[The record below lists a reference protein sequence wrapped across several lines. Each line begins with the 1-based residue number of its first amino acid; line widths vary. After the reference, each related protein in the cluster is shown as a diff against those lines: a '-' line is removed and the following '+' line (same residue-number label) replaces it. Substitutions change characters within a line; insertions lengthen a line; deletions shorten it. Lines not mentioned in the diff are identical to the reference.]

1 MAFPV
6 LSTER
11 LVLRAFTPADIPTL
25 VDLAGAWEIARTTT
39 IPHPYSEEI
48 ARQWVAMHG
57 EAFEQRRAVT
67 WAITRRDKGDL
78 MGAIELRFLKQHHVA
93 ELGYWVGV
101 PYWGQGYTTEAARAV
116 LAYGFGKAGLY
127 RIQAQH
133 FHTNPASGR
142 VMQKIGMTYE
152 GTRRAA
158 VFRWE
163 QYHDMLMYAILK
175 PEYERRRA
183 ASEEAH
189 A

>member
-1 MAFPV
+1 MTIPP
-6 LSTER
+6 LTTER
-11 LVLRAFTPADIPTL
+11 LRLRPFTEDDIPTL
-25 VDLAGAWEIARTTT
+25 ARLANDRAVAKTTT
-39 IPHPYSEEI
+39 IPFPYTEAHARAWI
-48 ARQWVAMHG
+48 ATHAPAAERG
-57 EAFEQRRAVT
+57 ERLV
-67 WAITRRDKGDL
+67 WAITEAHTGQL
-78 MGAIELRFLKQHHVA
+78 MGAIELRFLTARHVG
-93 ELGYWVGV
+93 ELAYWLGKAF
-101 PYWGQGYTTEAARAV
+101 WGQGYTTEAARAV

-175 PEYERRRA
+175 PEYERLRA
-183 ASEEAH
+183 AGEEAR